1 MPAPD
6 LPAELKA
13 ALDARLQGVS
23 RNEAAGRAALIS
35 QNYRAGGGSDTIRCE
50 ADALAYV
57 LARMPATYAAVT
69 ASLNALREIK
79 PDFAPR
85 SLLDVGAGPGTA
97 SWAAL
102 ASFASLQQLNAIDA
116 NGALRSLALDL
127 ARGTERLGQLLYRA
141 GEARAALA
149 EAEAADLVV
158 ASYLIG
164 EVRDADRSALAD
176 RMWAKTADTLLV
188 VEAGTPAGHD
198 RILALRQRLVAAG
211 AQVAAPCPHDGS
223 CPLIAPDWCH
233 FSQRLPR
240 SQAHRQVKGAALAFE
255 DEKFSYVA
263 LTRVRVARHPLRV
276 LAQPQISKVAV
287 RAKLCSTS
295 GISDRTIPRRQ
306 KAEYQRFRQL
316 DWGDAVFETGAG
328 PET

>member
-6 LPAELKA
+6 LPAALKA
-13 ALDARLQGVS
+13 AIEARLQGVS

-35 QNYRAGGGSDTIRCE
+35 RNYRAGGGSGTIRSE
-50 ADALAYV
+50 ADAFAYA

-69 ASLNALREIK
+69 ASLNALRAIK

-102 ASFASLQQLNAIDA
+102 ESFASLQQLNAIDSNA
-116 NGALRSLALDL
+116 ALRTLALDL
-127 ARGTERLGQLLYRA
+127 ARGAERLDRLSYQA
-141 GEARAALA
+141 GEARVALA
-149 EAEAADLVV
+149 EAETADLVI
-158 ASYLIG
+158 ASYIIG
-164 EVRDADRSALAD
+164 EVGDADRAALAD

-188 VEAGTPAGHD
+188 VEPGTPAGHG
-198 RILALRQRLVAAG
+198 RILALRERLVAAG
-211 AQVAAPCPHDGS
+211 ARVAAPCPHDGS

-240 SQAHRQVKGAALAFE
+240 SQAHRQVKAAALAYE

-263 LTRVRVARHPLRV
+263 LTRLKPARHPLRV
-276 LAQPQISKVAV
+276 LAQPQISKVAASV
-287 RAKLCSTS
+287 KLCTNS
-295 GISDRTIPRRQ
+295 GIHNRTTPRRQ
-306 KAEYQRFRQL
+306 KTEYQRWRKL
-316 DWGDAVFETGAG
+316 DWGDAVFE
-328 PET
+328 